1 LNSEEKMWGKPGKGG
16 SVGKPGDSQKIRQY
30 FALDE
35 NNGLYV
41 DSDRSQ
47 GRGWYGDPGGGG
59 GGGGIVNCWRDASK
73 FKGYCRAASGGRGGC
88 GGQGGEAGG
97 TGGSA
102 LGIVLSSSPDNA
114 ESSVLRLNNSVST
127 VINGNGGRQQLGA
140 NGGAGGGAYNKWSF
154 AWREDISRVPQ
165 ACQSAAG
172 AGAGGG
178 GGAGGVGAGGRPG
191 WAYPY
196 VMLCHSDSNDAQ
208 FSDVTDLSN
217 LARCKFDIGNNMIS
231 ITNLGAY
238 GTQDMKGM
246 AYKDA
251 APFSD
256 NTGKGQDA
264 VMVNKSDLTSDTCQS
279 TFVFRDKYGSSQNLR
294 AIGYGGH
301 IEDSQHPVNQGD
313 KIAVEGLCQLKTP
326 LGDYKPIIVKP
337 VIHNTTD
344 GTVE

>member
-1 LNSEEKMWGKPGKGG
+1 M
-16 SVGKPGDSQKIRQY
+16 
-30 FALDE
+30 
-35 NNGLYV
+35 
-41 DSDRSQ
+41 
-47 GRGWYGDPGGGG
+47 
-59 GGGGIVNCWRDASK
+59 
-73 FKGYCRAASGGRGGC
+73 
-88 GGQGGEAGG
+88 
-97 TGGSA
+97 
-102 LGIVLSSSPDNA
+102 LSSSPDNA
-114 ESSVLRLNNSVST
+114 DTTVLRLNNSATT
-127 VINGNGGRQQLGA
+127 VTNGNGGKQQLGA
-140 NGGAGGGAYNKWSF
+140 DGGAGGGAFNKWSF

-165 ACQSAAG
+165 ACHSAAG

-208 FSDVTDLSN
+208 FSDVTELSN
-217 LARCKFDIGNNMIS
+217 LARCKFDIDSNVKNS
-231 ITNLGAY
+231 
-238 GTQDMKGM
+238 GTQQMSGM

-264 VMVNKSDLTSDTCQS
+264 VMVNNSDLTNDTCQS
-279 TFVFRDKYGSSQNLR
+279 TFIFSDKYGTSNNLR
-294 AIGYGGH
+294 AIGYGGS
-301 IEDSQHPVNQGD
+301 IMDNQHPVNDGD
-313 KIAVEGLCQLKTP
+313 KISVAGLCQLKTP